1 MTHIGMMIFLGIYI
15 LSSVSAEDVNYCAI
29 PVIEE
34 KVDKEA
40 YIELVIKR
48 YASQTKGLILYF
60 DGSELFEKIPNSNLA
75 AVMLPYGT
83 SSNENDFVLS
93 LVLAV
98 VDVKQKNIVQGYF
111 HKNIAQ
117 SDAIYI
123 SDIILDTK
131 TFKDIS
137 KHTTFAVTIQHLGSS
152 RPNPYANYNL
162 YMYSLKDGKLSLILD
177 TFEVMESSGENDT
190 VGTGYEISKTLTYKT
205 HKTSK
210 EYDTLIFDSLSKRV
224 DFDYS
229 DDKSEEIISGVVR
242 KEMRLHYMDGK
253 YVNIDLKHLE
263 FEATEG
269 KVHSKT
275 FYVELLEKMPITK
288 DNVRTYNDMAYYLE
302 QANHNEESI
311 VILDE
316 VLRKVQDRVVAYLN
330 IADAYWKQGDKF
342 AAFLHYSE
350 YAHRMHKKRKLK
362 RMPSRVEKR
371 IDEQETLLRKV
382 LIGTWKGEDNRI
394 KITIGAKNKKLFHRV
409 KTAEHT
415 WKGKVELE
423 ASREGLYIMFSNV
436 RWSEFRGHLR
446 SEKDWEE
453 VGKPQELDELP
464 MEIAALFDW
473 ENEEFVIQNY
483 GNGMN
488 YYVKFKESD
497 KKFIYFRKEKR

>member
-1 MTHIGMMIFLGIYI
+1 MKIKKPIEII
-15 LSSVSAEDVNYCAI
+15 LSMCLVFFSSIHANEKKAI
-29 PVIEE
+29 P
-34 KVDKEA
+34 VDKEA
-40 YIELVIKR
+40 YRELVSKK
-48 YASQTKGLILYF
+48 YMAQTKGLIPYF

-75 AVMLPYGT
+75 VVMLPYGT
-83 SSNENDFVLS
+83 SSNEYDFVLS

-98 VDVKQKNIVQGYF
+98 VDVKEKSIVQSYF
-111 HKNIAQ
+111 HKDIAQ

-137 KHTTFAVTIQHLGSS
+137 KHTTFAVTIEHLGSS
-152 RPNPYANYNL
+152 RPNPYANYYL

-177 TFEVMESSGENDT
+177 TFEVMESSGENNT
-190 VGTGYEISKTLTYKT
+190 VGTGYEIRKTLTYKT

-229 DDKSEEIISGVVR
+229 DDKSEEITSAIVR
-242 KEMRLHYMDGK
+242 RQVLLYYMDGK
-253 YVNIDLKHLE
+253 YEIIDLKDLE
-263 FEATEG
+263 NEAKEG
-269 KVHSKT
+269 RVHSKT
-275 FYVELLEKMPITK
+275 FYIELLEKMPITR

-350 YAHRMHKKRKLK
+350 YAHRMQKKRKSK

-371 IDEQETLLRKV
+371 IDEQETLLRKI

-394 KITIGAKNKKLFHRV
+394 KITIRAKNEKVFHML
-409 KTAEHT
+409 KTANHT

-423 ASREGLYIMFSNV
+423 ASREGLYVIFSNV
-436 RWSEFRGHLR
+436 RWAEFRGNLA
-446 SEKDWEE
+446 SERDYEE
-453 VGKPQELDELP
+453 VGKPQKLDELP

-473 ENEEFVIQNY
+473 KNEEFVIQNS
-483 GNGMN
+483 GNSMN